1 MTLMVL
7 VLVLLLLLVIS
18 MCFSALM
25 VPVARWTMLMVQ
37 AQWRVGPVARSEAAN
52 ARVETAK
59 GLTWRLTCRYHV
71 TDPEHHVAVS
81 LDRAVMLVPKHR
93 AANTLIQETS
103 ARVPCS
109 RIGGRTLLPLD
120 TPEHPA

>member
-1 MTLMVL
+1 MPRQ
-7 VLVLLLLLVIS
+7 
-18 MCFSALM
+18 SAL
-25 VPVARWTMLMVQ
+25 
-37 AQWRVGPVARSEAAN
+37 RSEAAN
-52 ARVETAK
+52 ARVKTAK

-103 ARVPCS
+103 ARVHYKNRLSPRRDLKCFETHS
-109 RIGGRTLLPLD
+109 GGCV
-120 TPEHPA
+120 